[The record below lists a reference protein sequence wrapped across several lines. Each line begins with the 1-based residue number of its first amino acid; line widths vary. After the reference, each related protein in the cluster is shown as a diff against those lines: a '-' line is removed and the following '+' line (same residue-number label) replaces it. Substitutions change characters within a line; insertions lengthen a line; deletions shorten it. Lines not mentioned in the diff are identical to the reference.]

1 MKCTN
6 IEWNN
11 HSNNHSKI
19 KIANGAIR
27 TQIRTNYH
35 LSKEYPTA
43 FVSNGS
49 SEKSVFIIF
58 IVCLLVLQL
67 HEGKDRNL
75 SSQMDI
81 MDIYAD
87 LFHLNY
93 PNIF

>member
-11 HSNNHSKI
+11 HSNNHSII

-43 FVSNGS
+43 FPMKLGGYNKPTPNG
-49 SEKSVFIIF
+49 IWITT
-58 IVCLLVLQL
+58 
-67 HEGKDRNL
+67 
-75 SSQMDI
+75 
-81 MDIYAD
+81 
-87 LFHLNY
+87 
-93 PNIF
+93 P